1 MLKKIK
7 DLSDLIKITPQ
18 KNLIDDLFLNILE
31 IIKKDTGLILKKDDF
46 IIKNNILKI
55 KSNSN
60 IRFIIFLNLNS
71 INKQIKDLNPNQN
84 FIIEL

>member
-18 KNLIDDLFLNILE
+18 KSLIDDLFLNILE

-71 INKQIKDLNPNQN
+71 INKQIKDLNLNQN
-84 FIIEL
+84 FILEL